1 MIILSKE
8 DNEGGKERLEWDRIE
23 KYKVKVKLFQDFDVL

>member
-8 DNEGGKERLEWDRIE
+8 DNEGGKERLEWDRTE
-23 KYKVKVKLFQDFDVL
+23 KHKVKAKLS